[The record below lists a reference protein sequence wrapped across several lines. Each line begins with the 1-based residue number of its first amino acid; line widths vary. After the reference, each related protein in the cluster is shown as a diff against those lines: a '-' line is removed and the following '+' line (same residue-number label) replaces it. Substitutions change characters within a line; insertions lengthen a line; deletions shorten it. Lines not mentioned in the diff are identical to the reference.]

1 MLYGAIE
8 AGGTKF
14 VCAVGERGGKIIDKV
29 TIPTS
34 NPEQTLQLVDS
45 FFEKYRLSSIGIG
58 CFGPIEL
65 NEQKE
70 TYGEILNTPK
80 LDWKNFNIYH
90 VFKEKY
96 NIPIFLDTDVN
107 AAALGEYHYGAAKG
121 LNSCLYITVGTG
133 IGAGYAKEGVT
144 LKGMTHPEM
153 GHIYVPRHP
162 QDNFKGCCPYH
173 NGCLEGLASGTAI
186 TARYGRKGNE
196 LKDKKEVWEVEAY
209 YLAQAIVNYILI
221 LSPEKIILGGG
232 VMKQD
237 ILFPLIRDE
246 VSKLLQNYITIES
259 MDDYIVPP
267 LLNDEQGVLG
277 ALALGITPE

>member
-14 VCAVGERGGKIIDKV
+14 VCAVGDKKGNIVDKITV
-29 TIPTS
+29 PTS
-34 NPEQTLQLVDS
+34 DPKETLQLVDS
-45 FFEKYRLSSIGIG
+45 FFGKYTLSSIGIG
-58 CFGPIEL
+58 SFGPIEL
-65 NEQKE
+65 NKKKE

-80 LDWKNFNIYH
+80 LQWKNFNIYH
-90 VFKEKY
+90 AFKEKY
-96 NIPIFLDTDVN
+96 NIPIYLDTDVN
-107 AAALGEYHYGAAKG
+107 AAALGEYHWGAAKG
-121 LNSCLYITVGTG
+121 SKSCLYITVGTG

-162 QDNFKGCCPYH
+162 QDAFEGCCPYH
-173 NGCLEGLASGTAI
+173 KGCLEGLASGTAI
-186 TARYGRKGNE
+186 AARYGIKGNE
-196 LKDKKEVWEVEAY
+196 LKDKKEVWEVEAH
-209 YLAQAIVNYILI
+209 YLAQAIVNYIFI

-277 ALALGITPE
+277 ALSLGITQV

>member
-14 VCAVGERGGKIIDKV
+14 VCAVGERGGRIVDKV

-34 NPEQTLQLVDS
+34 NPKQTLQLVDS
-45 FFEKYRLSSIGIG
+45 FFKKYRLSSIGIG
-58 CFGPIEL
+58 SFGPIEL
-65 NEQKE
+65 NKKKE
-70 TYGEILNTPK
+70 SYGEILNTPK

-162 QDNFKGCCPYH
+162 QDAFEGSCPYH
-173 NGCLEGLASGTAI
+173 KDCLEGLASGTAI
-186 TARYGRKGNE
+186 TARYGIKGNE
-196 LKDKKEVWEVEAY
+196 LKDKKEVWEVEAH
-209 YLAQAIVNYILI
+209 YLAQAIVNYIFI

-232 VMKQD
+232 VMKQG
-237 ILFPLIRDE
+237 ILFHLIRDE
-246 VSKLLQNYITIES
+246 VSKLLQNYITIDS
-259 MDDYIVPP
+259 MDEYIVPP
-267 LLNDEQGVLG
+267 QLNDEQGVLG
-277 ALALGITPE
+277 ALALGVIPE